1 MFHLHDLH
9 LAHIQ
14 IVDQH
19 TAVVVKELPLLLPV
33 LAHLIDQM
41 QKVFLLQ
48 LVMTVE
54 VAIKRIIYLLENL
67 KMMFYYVKNLNIAE

>member
-1 MFHLHDLH
+1 MFHLLDLH
-9 LAHIQ
+9 LIHIQ

-19 TAVVVKELPLLLPV
+19 TVVLVKELPLLLPV

-48 LVMTVE
+48 LVMIVE
-54 VAIKRIIYLLENL
+54 VVIKRIIYPLENL
-67 KMMFYYVKNLNIAE
+67 KMMFYYVKNLSIVE